1 MKKKRGIAYF
11 LTGVLCL
18 GLLMGC
24 GQSTGGT
31 GSGSQSA
38 GSSQAGGTKQTV
50 KIGYVNWSEGI
61 AMTNLVAAVLED
73 KMGCDV
79 ELTMTDAAP
88 LFASL
93 ASGGTDVFLDSW
105 LPVTHASYM
114 DKYGADLDDLGYNF
128 KDAKIGLV
136 VPSYMQIDS
145 IEDLNGIKDQLDG
158 KIVGIDAGA
167 GIMSTTDTAISEYGL
182 DYELMPGSGPT
193 MTAALKKAI
202 DAKTPIVVT
211 GWTPHWMFARWDL
224 KFLDD
229 PKGVYGAGEF
239 IHTITRKGFS
249 DDCPEVAQFLKN
261 FFMTD
266 QQLGDLMGA
275 IADSTEGQDPIDV
288 ARTWMNANQE
298 LVNSWIP
305 AQ

>member
-1 MKKKRGIAYF
+1 M
-11 LTGVLCL
+11 
-18 GLLMGC
+18 
-24 GQSTGGT
+24 
-31 GSGSQSA
+31 
-38 GSSQAGGTKQTV
+38 
-50 KIGYVNWSEGI
+50 E
-61 AMTNLVAAVLED
+61 
-73 KMGCDV
+73 
-79 ELTMTDAAP
+79 
-88 LFASL
+88 
-93 ASGGTDVFLDSW
+93 
-105 LPVTHASYM
+105 
-114 DKYGADLDDLGYNF
+114 
-128 KDAKIGLV
+128 
-136 VPSYMQIDS
+136 IDS